1 MKSIVISGTV
11 ITNKRQAISLIER
24 LNKMFLQSKSYELA
38 LVIDDYTER
47 LVNAGFLTWNEV

>member
-11 ITNKRQAISLIER
+11 ITNKRQAINLIER